1 MKTQII
7 VTAIVLFG
15 ACTEVR
21 TQSESIY
28 ESELTPSSISKTES
42 SIGSYSRSKSLNLVE
57 KLFKEAI
64 DSDDQPKTL
73 VKKQEEL
80 SSSLRT
86 KQSEILRYLELNRD
100 YFSIATKIADD
111 INSDENK
118 NLTVKQLTEAKDA
131 YHNKFEIKEKRKA
144 DALQHM
150 EQELEDQL
158 KMLKINISLKMI
170 SNYQKNELHSIDEI
184 QAEFKKIED
193 RFKQL
198 LAE

>member
-64 DSDDQPKTL
+64 DSDDQLKTL

-100 YFSIATKIADD
+100 YFSTATKIADD

>member
-64 DSDDQPKTL
+64 DSDDQLKTL

>member
-57 KLFKEAI
+57 KLFKEVI
-64 DSDDQPKTL
+64 DSDDQLKTL